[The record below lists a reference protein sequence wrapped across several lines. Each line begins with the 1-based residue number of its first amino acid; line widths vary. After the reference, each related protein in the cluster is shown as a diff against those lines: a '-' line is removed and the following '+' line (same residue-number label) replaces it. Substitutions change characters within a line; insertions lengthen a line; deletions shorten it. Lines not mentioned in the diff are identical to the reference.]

1 MPGRKEMALE
11 LGEGTEMYGVGEECI
26 ELNLKNETVRFI
38 LPSKLSNNSDIIP
51 GKTEGV
57 FPA

>member
-26 ELNLKNETVRFI
+26 ELNLKNESVRFI
-38 LPSKLSNNSDIIP
+38 LPS
-51 GKTEGV
+51 
-57 FPA
+57 